1 MERRK
6 GSYGKN
12 DTIAAP
18 ATAPGGALTVIRISG
33 PEAVEICSKLFRLAS
48 GIPLSERPAG
58 TASFGRITAADGTVI
73 DEAIATLFR
82 APRSYTGEDT
92 VELSCHGSPYVTS
105 EAMRLL
111 CTLGARPAA
120 AGEFTM
126 RAFTAGR
133 LDLSQAE
140 AVADLIAASDR
151 ASHRMALDQMRGGY
165 RQSLAEMRERLLN
178 MTAMLELELDFSEE
192 DVEFADRSSL
202 KDLLEETLERVGSLA
217 ATFQLGNALKE
228 GIPVAITGPPNAGKS
243 TLLNCLLDEQRAMVS
258 DIPGTTRDT
267 VEGNLNIG
275 GITYRL
281 TDTAGLR
288 ESDDPLELMGIKRA
302 REAVNAAAVVLM
314 VEDINSFADAST
326 AAAKT
331 AACTVS
337 RLAENGG
344 RVILVLNK
352 ADTVCEDVARTVT
365 AELGKTLPCPAIAI
379 SARLGHGKAELVRTL
394 TCDRTADYL
403 LAEGSIVSNVRH
415 YEALK
420 KISEALRQTLDAM
433 HADLPADLLAH
444 HLRDALYRAGGITGQ
459 SVITP
464 EEVLADI
471 FSKFCIGK

>member
-48 GIPLSERPAG
+48 GIPLSERSAG

-73 DEAIATLFR
+73 DEAVATLFR

-92 VELSCHGSPYVTS
+92 VELSCHGSPYVMS
-105 EAMRLL
+105 ETMRLL
-111 CTLGARPAA
+111 GTLGARPAA

-133 LDLSQAE
+133 MDLSQAE

-165 RQSLAEMRERLLN
+165 RESLAEMRERLLN
-178 MTAMLELELDFSEE
+178 ITALLELELDFSEE
-192 DVEFADRSSL
+192 DVEFADRSGL
-202 KDLLEETLERVGSLA
+202 KELLEETLGRVESLA

-228 GIPVAITGPPNAGKS
+228 GIPVAIAGPPNAGKS
-243 TLLNCLLDEQRAMVS
+243 TLLNCLLGEQRAMVS

-288 ESDDPLELMGIKRA
+288 ESDDPLELMGIERA
-302 REAVNAAAVVLM
+302 HEAVNAAAAVLL
-314 VEDINSFADAST
+314 VEDIKTFTDTS
-326 AAAKT
+326 AAAVS
-331 AACTVS
+331 AAARTVS
-337 RLAENGG
+337 LLAENGR

-352 ADTVCEDVARTVT
+352 ADTVNEDVVGTVI
-365 AELGKTLPCPAIAI
+365 AELGTALPCPVTAT
-379 SARLGHGKAELVRTL
+379 SARLGYGKDELLRTL
-394 TCDRTADYL
+394 TCNRTADSL
-403 LAEGSIVSNVRH
+403 LAEGSIVSNARH
-415 YEALK
+415 YEALNRV
-420 KISEALRQTLDAM
+420 SEALKHTLEALREG
-433 HADLPADLLAH
+433 LPADLLAH
-444 HLRDALYRAGGITGQ
+444 HLRDALYHAGGITGQ